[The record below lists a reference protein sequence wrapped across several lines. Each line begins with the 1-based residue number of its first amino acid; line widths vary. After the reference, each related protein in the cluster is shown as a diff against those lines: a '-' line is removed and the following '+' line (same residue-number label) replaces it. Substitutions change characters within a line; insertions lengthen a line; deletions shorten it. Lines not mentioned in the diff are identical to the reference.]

1 MTGTRLIS
9 APMSVGIAADGFGSG
24 ACTECCKS
32 SSKGILSRFYAKL
45 KRYFSGKMA
54 AVQIIGGVG
63 AFAGRSL
70 MIILLK
76 NQPIWAIVLA
86 SQAGS
91 FVGYVGT
98 YIVAYQIA
106 FRRDYK
112 TGQRSIMKDIFRLQ
126 LVEQVPNIFTLI
138 PAALMQGA
146 LMWGTAMPTL
156 VAANVASIFGI
167 HKIVNLMAMAGS
179 NSMKKAMVDGSWNPA
194 VRIRNAV
201 AAIVGITGNTI
212 KITRAYIGSSAVLL
226 NYKLRMA

>member
-1 MTGTRLIS
+1 
-9 APMSVGIAADGFGSG
+9 
-24 ACTECCKS
+24 
-32 SSKGILSRFYAKL
+32 
-45 KRYFSGKMA
+45 MA

-179 NSMKKAMVDGSWNPA
+179 WNPA